1 MMEHGDSRFGNLK
14 SSASSDSRMARRLP
28 LPGKRKLAA
37 FTLMLLGG
45 VLLWGAATGLAKD
58 RQPTTRTITGTVFD
72 DAGNTI
78 QGAAIE
84 VTDIQT
90 GKVLDIYSQESGQ
103 YRMGDLRFD
112 HDYTV
117 KATFAG
123 SSSELR
129 RISILETRWTLVLN
143 LTIPKTHK

>member
-1 MMEHGDSRFGNLK
+1 MEHGDLKCVNLNDSARCGSRLVTQV
-14 SSASSDSRMARRLP
+14 SLQY
-28 LPGKRKLAA
+28 KRKLAVI
-37 FTLMLLGG
+37 TLMLLGG
-45 VLLWGAATGLAKD
+45 FFLLGTAAGLAKD
-58 RQPTTRTITGTVFD
+58 KQPTTRTITGTVFD
-72 DAGNTI
+72 DGGNTI

-84 VTDIQT
+84 VTDVQT

-103 YRMGDLRFD
+103 YRMADLRFD

-117 KATFAG
+117 KAMYGG
-123 SSSELR
+123 SSSEVR

>member
-1 MMEHGDSRFGNLK
+1 MEHGDMKFGNLK
-14 SSASSDSRMARRLP
+14 SSASSDSRLVRRVSHQ
-28 LPGKRKLAA
+28 GEGKLAA
-37 FTLMLLGG
+37 FALMLLGG
-45 VLLWGAATGLAKD
+45 VLLWGGAATGLAKD
-58 RQPTTRTITGTVFD
+58 KQPTTRTITGTVFD

-103 YRMGDLRFD
+103 YRMADLRFD

-117 KATFAG
+117 KATYEGA
-123 SSSELR
+123 SSEVR

-143 LTIPKTHK
+143 LTIPKAHK

>member
-1 MMEHGDSRFGNLK
+1 MEHGDMEFSNRKNSA
-14 SSASSDSRMARRLP
+14 SSASRRVRRVSHQ
-28 LPGKRKLAA
+28 GERKLAA
-37 FTLMLLGG
+37 FALMLLGG
-45 VLLWGAATGLAKD
+45 VFLWGAATGLAKD
-58 RQPTTRTITGTVFD
+58 KQPTTRTITGTVFD

-103 YRMGDLRFD
+103 YRMADLRFD

-117 KATFAG
+117 KATYEGA
-123 SSSELR
+123 SSEVR

-143 LTIPKTHK
+143 LTIPKAHK